1 MLYVPCLSLKKN
13 VLLHCPCSHEAVPM
27 AYGRLNPQFLVQS
40 SIIDI
45 SQLTYRTWSM
55 ESLILGGVPVQP
67 KLATGKGEKPFMES
81 LRRSYKSERRQ
92 STQTTKTLVNLR
104 EIERTLECIYSR
116 ITNV

>member
-1 MLYVPCLSLKKN
+1 
-13 VLLHCPCSHEAVPM
+13 M

-45 SQLTYRTWSM
+45 SQLTYRTWST
-55 ESLILGGVPVQP
+55 ESLILGGVLVQP

-104 EIERTLECIYSR
+104 EIEETLEYIYSR
-116 ITNV
+116 ITND